1 MKTKLHFTILALALS
16 VSLASAKELRG
27 TVTQDGKGVG
37 GVFVSAHDTENRKA
51 TGVFTAADGTY
62 AIDDLHDKDYRVRA
76 RLKGLNDVWLDDV
89 TAGSKGIEIK
99 MTSATGWKLERQRTA
114 DSGFGMLKFD
124 NHRDKLNFKMYYS
137 YCHQVGTVG
146 FRTPEEP
153 VDWETMIRR
162 MDGFGALYPHT
173 KRTIVKR
180 IMDTYK
186 GDAVDKWPKYVPPP
200 APTGAAAKAKITWW
214 EMGKRYESQ
223 YHDIDLSPDGRL
235 IYALN
240 ITK

>member
-16 VSLASAKELRG
+16 VSLASAKEIRG

-99 MTSATGWKLERQRTA
+99 MSWKDNVRPIAASACSNSTITA
-114 DSGFGMLKFD
+114 IS
-124 NHRDKLNFKMYYS
+124 
-137 YCHQVGTVG
+137 
-146 FRTPEEP
+146 
-153 VDWETMIRR
+153 
-162 MDGFGALYPHT
+162 
-173 KRTIVKR
+173 
-180 IMDTYK
+180 
-186 GDAVDKWPKYVPPP
+186 
-200 APTGAAAKAKITWW
+200 
-214 EMGKRYESQ
+214 
-223 YHDIDLSPDGRL
+223 
-235 IYALN
+235 
-240 ITK
+240 